1 MADDL
6 FQLLHGLGAGEFAR
20 VYGRARTFTYWF
32 YRVHVAR
39 VADGLVLPHAPAL
52 VLSFLTVVF
61 VFSYVFRGGGRVDGV
76 LQNGFFMQQT
86 EAAFYA
92 VHELTRQS
100 DDKVQAHRD
109 LVL

>member
-6 FQLLHGLGAGEFAR
+6 FQLLHGLGAGEFTGFYRGTGA
-20 VYGRARTFTYWF
+20 AAHWF

-76 LQNGFFMQQT
+76 LQNGFFMQQA

>member
-6 FQLLHGLGAGEFAR
+6 FELLHGLGAGEFAR

-61 VFSYVFRGGGRVDGV
+61 CVFFTCPAAAARRRRFAKRVFHAA
-76 LQNGFFMQQT
+76 
-86 EAAFYA
+86 EARSAPRS
-92 VHELTRQS
+92 TQ
-100 DDKVQAHRD
+100 
-109 LVL
+109 